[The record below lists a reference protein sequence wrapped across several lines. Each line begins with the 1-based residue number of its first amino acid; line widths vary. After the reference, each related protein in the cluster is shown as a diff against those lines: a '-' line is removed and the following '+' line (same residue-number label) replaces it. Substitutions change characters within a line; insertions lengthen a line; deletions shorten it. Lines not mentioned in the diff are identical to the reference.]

1 MNDAR
6 QEGEFQVLQKGLQE
20 GNIKICFF
28 FYICVGDALSR
39 HCFFFPLFTN
49 MDIEFLFFS
58 LKAPGAQRKMGV
70 CVIEKEN

>member
-1 MNDAR
+1 MNDAH

-49 MDIEFLFFS
+49 MDIEFLFFFVKS
-58 LKAPGAQRKMGV
+58 AWSSTKNGCV
-70 CVIEKEN
+70 CY